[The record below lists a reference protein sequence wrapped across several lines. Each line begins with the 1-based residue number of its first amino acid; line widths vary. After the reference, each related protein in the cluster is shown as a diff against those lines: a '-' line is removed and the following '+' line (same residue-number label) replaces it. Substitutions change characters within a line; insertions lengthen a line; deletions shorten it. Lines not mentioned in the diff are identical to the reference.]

1 MFYHYD
7 QLEDTGH
14 YQTSEETP
22 GNLWGLQSWISLS
35 ILIKIHFLVKSTEIS
50 ADFWWNQEGVLSCI
64 SVEVRLL
71 TTDVAAKHDAVLQP
85 YDSSSSLNHSIKLHK
100 WSCCAYFCIVSI
112 IAFWVLKKLFLA
124 LLISSVCH
132 LGVMTTLFMLKT
144 FEMFFT

>member
-1 MFYHYD
+1 MFYNYD

-22 GNLWGLQSWISLS
+22 GNLWGLQSWISIS

-50 ADFWWNQEGVLSCI
+50 ADFWWNQESVLSCI

-85 YDSSSSLNHSIKLHK
+85 YDSRSSLNHSIKLHK